1 MSTDSKSSPT
11 PSTFASPRDA
21 YQEFF
26 RADSA
31 KDAKA
36 WAAVMQYPHVR
47 VSAIAN
53 PAYYET
59 PEEYAARA
67 SWTKR
72 EATGWVR
79 SVGVDPVRLHA
90 GVDKVHLAG
99 GWTRYNAKDEPIL
112 RNQVT
117 YVLTR
122 INRSWGIQ
130 ARFGTDSPPGG
141 EPYEVGQATQ
151 VVAEHLRG
159 LAHGT
164 GEAYMGMCRS
174 PFTDVGIGRVDIY
187 NNAADLKAAL
197 VRDVGLKPGE
207 VTAAQTGSTGVVVA
221 ANWTP
226 PGGGEAQAAFVVGLD
241 GPVWRIVGRS
251 VIRI

>member
-1 MSTDSKSSPT
+1 MSTDSKPLAT
-11 PSTFASPRDA
+11 PKTFAAPEDA
-21 YQEFF
+21 YREFF

-31 KDAKA
+31 KEAKA
-36 WAAVMQYPHVR
+36 WAAVMKYPHVR
-47 VSAIAN
+47 VSAIAK

-79 SVGVDPVRLHA
+79 SVGVEPVRLHA
-90 GVDKVHLAG
+90 GADKVHLAG
-99 GWTRYNAKDEPIL
+99 GWTRYNANDEPIL
-112 RNQVT
+112 SNRVT

-122 INRSWGIQ
+122 IDGSWGIQ
-130 ARFGTDSPPGG
+130 ARFGTDSFTAGARYDTSP
-141 EPYEVGQATQ
+141 ATQ
-151 VVAEHLRG
+151 VVVEHLHG
-159 LAHGT
+159 LAHGR

-197 VRDVGLKPGE
+197 ACDVGLRPGA
-207 VTAAQTGSTGVVVA
+207 VTAPQSGSTGVVCA
-221 ANWTP
+221 ATWTP
-226 PGGGEAQAAFVVGLD
+226 PDGGETQAVFVVGRVGD
-241 GPVWRIVGRS
+241 VWRIAGRS
-251 VIRI
+251 VIHT